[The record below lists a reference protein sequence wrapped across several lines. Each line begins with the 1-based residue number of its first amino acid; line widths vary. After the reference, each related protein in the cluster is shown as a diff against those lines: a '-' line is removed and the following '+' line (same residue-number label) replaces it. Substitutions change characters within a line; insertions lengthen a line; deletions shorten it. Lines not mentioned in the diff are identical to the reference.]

1 MCVIL
6 ITSKDTMAFEETPNM
21 YSKIAENEIHSKGHN
36 LVLINVNTLKNIL
49 NDRNSSNLVSF
60 FEDCGT
66 IILMIRHC

>member
-49 NDRNSSNLVSF
+49 NQN
-60 FEDCGT
+60 
-66 IILMIRHC
+66 I